1 MKNKL
6 RLLLLAGAFLAMGP
20 AIAQPAP
27 DPALPKFPTPAPAT
41 DAATSIIKP
50 DYADAPEYK
59 IDPSVPQG
67 EVREFILY
75 SEDSKV
81 YPGIVRVE
89 GDLANKRDP
98 YGNRLP
104 FPAEQLSK
112 PGRYER
118 HVYVYI
124 PKQVKPVAPFM
135 VVQDGHSYINRM
147 APVLDNMIAQ
157 HRVPAMVIIAPDS
170 GGSDAQ
176 GSERGLEYD
185 TLSDRYSNWVEQELL
200 PAVSQRYGVSFTSD
214 PEGRAT
220 MGGSSGAICAWTMAW
235 YHPERYHKVLSYSGT
250 FVNQASPQDAKTPRG
265 GWEYHATMI
274 PKTAK
279 KPIRIWMEVGEKDLH
294 FDDPENTW
302 HNWPLANN
310 RMAAA
315 LKKKG
320 YDYRYV
326 FAMDARHVDN
336 RVVRQTLPAAL
347 EWLWRDYPKSPA
359 AQGKTKS
366 RIDFVGPG
374 EDDD

>member
-1 MKNKL
+1 
-6 RLLLLAGAFLAMGP
+6 
-20 AIAQPAP
+20 
-27 DPALPKFPTPAPAT
+27 
-41 DAATSIIKP
+41 
-50 DYADAPEYK
+50 
-59 IDPSVPQG
+59 
-67 EVREFILY
+67 VRIENEI
-75 SEDSKV
+75 S
-81 YPGIVRVE
+81 
-89 GDLANKRDP
+89 AKRDA

-104 FPAEQLSK
+104 APDAQVSK

-124 PKQVKPVAPFM
+124 PKQVKPNAPFM
-135 VVQDGHSYINRM
+135 VVQDGRSYVNRM
-147 APVLDNMIAQ
+147 APVLDNMIAA
-157 HRVPAMVIIAPDS
+157 HRVPAMIIIAPDS

-185 TLSDRYSNWVEQELL
+185 TMSDRYSNWVEQELL
-200 PAVSQRYGVSFTSD
+200 PAVSQKYGVSFTSD

-250 FVNQASPQDAKTPRG
+250 FVNQASPQDPKTPRG
-265 GWEYHATMI
+265 GWEYHATLI
-274 PKTAK
+274 PKAAK

-320 YDYRYV
+320 YDFRYV

-347 EWLWRDYPKSPA
+347 EWLWRDYPKS
-359 AQGKTKS
+359 
-366 RIDFVGPG
+366 
-374 EDDD
+374 